1 MAPEEVIARV
11 GAQAPRPRRSGR
23 LARKLCLAG
32 LAAALS
38 LIVAAGALELL
49 ARCCWQMPKE
59 MAHFQQQGMYDDD
72 PAAGFGLRPG
82 YRGTLQI
89 QQSSRSTDV
98 VVDGLGMRSDTTAPP
113 DTKCAAARVLCV
125 GDSVVFGYGVE
136 AAESLPARLQHQL
149 QRQLQPQSDLPVQV
163 GNGGVP
169 AHSTVD
175 YVAHLRAL
183 LPRFPADL
191 VVFAV
196 YPGNDFQEDRM
207 PHRAVDGGL
216 FFAGPFAR
224 AVQQSARVRLALRSR
239 AWLWF
244 ECWLIANRKQSSL
257 LYVLAPDAE
266 ETAAFAGWPVAGS
279 DFGALHA
286 GLFLDVRDEQTSWQ
300 AKVPPAVL
308 PGGPAVVPMAL
319 LKLRESLTAARALCG
334 SRPLIA
340 LLLPTRWHC
349 DPDAWRQRLVE
360 LGFDPK
366 DFGFGAMRR
375 RIAALAT
382 DLGLPLA
389 DATEVL
395 LEKKGDAARFFIED
409 GGHLSIE
416 GNAVVAAWLA
426 QVLEPRLRQLLADRP
441 RGR

>member
-1 MAPEEVIARV
+1 MAAEVSAPAPRRRIAR
-11 GAQAPRPRRSGR
+11 R
-23 LARKLCLAG
+23 LCLLG
-32 LAAALS
+32 LTVALS
-38 LIVAAGALELL
+38 LLAVAGALELL
-49 ARCCWQMPKE
+49 ARCCWQVPKE

-89 QQSSRSTDV
+89 QQSSRSIDV
-98 VVDGLGMRSDTTAPP
+98 VIDGLGMRSDTTAPP
-113 DTKCAAARVLCV
+113 DTRCAAARVLCV

-136 AAESLPARLQHQL
+136 CAASLPAQVQRL
-149 QRQLQPQSDLPVQV
+149 LQPQFDLPVQV

-169 AHSTVD
+169 GHSTVD

-191 VVFAV
+191 VVVAV

-207 PHRAVDGGL
+207 PHRAVAGGL

-224 AVQQSARVRLALRSR
+224 ALQQSARVRFALRSR

-244 ECWLIANRKQSSL
+244 ECWLIGNRKQSSVL
-257 LYVLAPDAE
+257 DVLAPDAE
-266 ETAAFAGWPVAGS
+266 ETAAFTGWPVAGP
-279 DFGALHA
+279 DFGRLHA

-308 PGGPAVVPMAL
+308 PGGPPVVPMSLAR
-319 LKLRESLTAARALCG
+319 LRESLTAARALCG
-334 SRPLIA
+334 SRPMLT

-349 DPDAWRQRLVE
+349 DPDAWRQRLAE
-360 LGFDPK
+360 LGFDPN
-366 DFGFGAMRR
+366 DFEFGAMRR
-375 RIAALAT
+375 RIAAVAA
-382 DLGLPLA
+382 DLGLPFA
-389 DATEVL
+389 DATEPL
-395 LEKKGDAARFFIED
+395 LGKGAAARFFIED

-416 GNAVVAAWLA
+416 GNAAVAAWLA
-426 QVLEPRLRQLLADRP
+426 PILSPRLRQLLADRP